1 MRFIFPGMMWGDYGI
16 VAIYVGNADHVS
28 GVFVTEIRE
37 EWYIHLIDELQ
48 DIITETVFTHSWAL
62 VEGYHMVGTRIL
74 LEYDNFQRLRMPDK
88 DLIATVATSLGKKS
102 RTIYYAVQFARKY
115 PDLNLLPEGKN
126 VNWHHIV
133 NKYLGGKETKTV
145 KKKDILDM
153 LYQVKVLLERE
164 RVKAYNDFG
173 NESEFKYEFI
183 CFLQDEFDVI
193 TKEVKL

>member
-1 MRFIFPGMMWGDYGI
+1 MFPGMKWGDYGI
-16 VAIYVGNADHVS
+16 AAIYVGRCGPTG
-28 GVFVTEIRE
+28 GVLMDEIRE

-74 LEYDNFQRLRMPDK
+74 QEYDNFQRLRMPDK
-88 DLIATVATSLGKKS
+88 DLIETVATSLGKKS
-102 RTIYYAVQFARKY
+102 RTIYYAIQFARKY

-133 NKYLGGKETKTV
+133 NKYLTDGKETKTV

-164 RVKAYNDFG
+164 RVKAYNDFS
-173 NESEFKYEFI
+173 NESEFKSRYEFI